1 MGSRINT
8 HLASHISMCMGIDS
22 KSRICEAV
30 ECECKATEQI
40 AVRAG
45 KDGYITLFVC
55 RNCVSK
61 FLGVD

>member
-1 MGSRINT
+1 
-8 HLASHISMCMGIDS
+8 MCMGITNS
-22 KSRICEAV
+22 KNRICEAV

-55 RNCVSK
+55 INCVSK